1 MDNIINQIKSLASG
15 ADEAQVK
22 QIIVSLREVSDSLE
36 TPLDTIQRLVYLALP
51 LTAIRIGTDL
61 DLDLFQYLVNNK
73 APATV
78 TELATKTGAAPVLL
92 ARILRY
98 LASTGIIKETGKDTF
113 TSNNITEAITFPGAS
128 GAFYNYFYTTYPV
141 WQELPGWLKEHKYQ
155 DVEDNTNTPLQKAH
169 KTDLPFFSWMLTQ
182 PETLAHFNQYM
193 SIRHTGKK
201 QWHEVYPLEDKIQGL
216 APEQVFFVD
225 VGGGTGTQSRALGK
239 KYHDLKARIIVEDTP
254 DSVAQAVPLPRCREI
269 TAKYLGPQAII
280 GAKMYYLRNILH
292 DFPDEKCITI
302 LKNTAAALAP
312 GSVILLDEIVIHDS
326 GAHFHVTQQ
335 DIIVMAT
342 FAAIERTEEQWYN
355 LAKAAGLK
363 VTNIYLYSTSERDS
377 VIEIVEGVN

>member
-1 MDNIINQIKSLASG
+1 MDSIISQIKSLAAG
-15 ADEAQVK
+15 ADQAQVK

-51 LTAIRIGTDL
+51 LTAIRIGI
-61 DLDLFQYLVNNK
+61 DLDLFNYLVNNK

-78 TELATKTGAAPVLL
+78 SELATKTGAAPVLL

-113 TSNNITEAITFPGAS
+113 TYNNITEAITFPGAA

-193 SIRHTGKK
+193 SVRHTGKK

-225 VGGGTGTQSRALGK
+225 VGGGIGTQSRALRK
-239 KYHDLKARIIVEDTP
+239 KYPDPKARIILEDTP
-254 DSVAQAVPLPRCREI
+254 DTVAQAVPFPDVERLPQNI
-269 TAKYLGPQAII
+269 FDPQAII
-280 GAKMYYLRNILH
+280 GAKIYYLRNILH
-292 DFPDEKCITI
+292 DFPDEKCVTI

-312 GSVILLDEIVIHDS
+312 GSVILLDEIVIPDT
-326 GAHFHVTQQ
+326 GAHFHATQQ

-355 LAKAAGLK
+355 LAKRAGLK
-363 VTNIYLYSTSERDS
+363 VTNIYLYSDSERDS
-377 VIEIVEGVN
+377 VIEIVKE